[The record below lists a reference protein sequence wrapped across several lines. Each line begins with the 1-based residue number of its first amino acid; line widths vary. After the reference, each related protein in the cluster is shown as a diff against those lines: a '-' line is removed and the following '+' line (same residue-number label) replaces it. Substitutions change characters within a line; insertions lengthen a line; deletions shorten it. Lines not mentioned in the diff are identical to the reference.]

1 MFYQPNYGDGGDIP
15 EERIVTI
22 ANSSE
27 TEYADIEETIK
38 VHKRKFLRKR
48 RKDDHKQF
56 VFLKKYFSKDNI
68 NTPHKG
74 IWVSEYIPVLIYDF
88 MHTSINLCKKK
99 NRRIL

>member
-38 VHKRKFLRKR
+38 VHKRKCLRKR
-48 RKDDHKQF
+48 RKNDHKQF
-56 VFLKKYFSKDNI
+56 VFSKR
-68 NTPHKG
+68 
-74 IWVSEYIPVLIYDF
+74 YIYKEI
-88 MHTSINLCKKK
+88 T
-99 NRRIL
+99 

>member
-38 VHKRKFLRKR
+38 VHKRKCLRKR
-48 RKDDHKQF
+48 RKNDHKQF
-56 VFLKKYFSKDNI
+56 VFLKDIFIK
-68 NTPHKG
+68 
-74 IWVSEYIPVLIYDF
+74 
-88 MHTSINLCKKK
+88 
-99 NRRIL
+99 R